1 MNTRA
6 QIVEAF
12 SDYNAGLFGPILSS
26 SSTPSEQDLIR
37 NQMG

>member
-12 SDYNAGLFGPILSS
+12 SDYNAEIFGPILSS
-26 SSTPSEQDLIR
+26 SNSEET
-37 NQMG
+37 GT